1 MVTLNIKPISVNSC
15 WQGRRFSTPLY
26 KQFQNEMAYI
36 LPAMKIGKAPYRV
49 NIEFGFS
56 SKLADLDNGVKP
68 LLDCM
73 VKKYDFDD
81 RDIYELNLR
90 KVIVSKGSE
99 YIKFNIEN
107 LTK

>member
-26 KQFQNEMAYI
+26 KEFQLHMARI
-36 LPAMKIGKAPYRV
+36 LPNIKLGLPPYKV
-49 NIEFGFS
+49 CIEFGLS

-90 KVIVSKGSE
+90 KVIVSKGEE
-99 YIKFNIEN
+99 YIRFKIEN